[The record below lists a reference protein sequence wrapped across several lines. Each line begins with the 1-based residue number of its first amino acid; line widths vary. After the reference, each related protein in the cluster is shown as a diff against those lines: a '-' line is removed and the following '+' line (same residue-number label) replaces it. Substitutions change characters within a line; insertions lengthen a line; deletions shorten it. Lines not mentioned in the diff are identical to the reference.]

1 MVKCIKLNL
10 NRKFYENYKI
20 KEITMHKVN
29 IVIDSTVYLPEEIIK
44 KEQLKVVSLNVLE
57 GDQSY
62 KELEINNEF
71 VFSTLNSG
79 KSLSTSQPSPNEFLE
94 VYEKLVKEGSEFIF
108 VIGLSKGV
116 SGTYQSAILAQKMF
130 DKPEI
135 VYVFDT
141 NNAAFGTELL
151 TLELIKLRNKGLAKD
166 DIINKMND
174 IISKTSLYFTVENLH
189 SLQKGGRLS
198 KTQAFIGT
206 LLKVKPVIKMID
218 GKLKL
223 VHKERTFGKLY
234 DYLMNEI
241 ANDAK
246 ENQKLHIRLLHINS
260 VDANTI
266 MKEKIK
272 TAYPNAVITESNY
285 IGPVFSIHIGDKGF
299 GVTWFFN

>member
-1 MVKCIKLNL
+1 MQ
-10 NRKFYENYKI
+10 
-20 KEITMHKVN
+20 KVN
-29 IVIDSTVYLPEEIIK
+29 IVIDSTVYLPAETIK
-44 KEQLKVVSLNVLE
+44 KEQLHVVSLNVLE
-57 GDQSY
+57 GDNSY
-62 KELEINNEF
+62 KEVEINNDF
-71 VFSTLNSG
+71 VFKTLDSG
-79 KSLSTSQPSPNEFLE
+79 KSLTTSQPSPNEFLE
-94 VYEKLVKEGSEFIF
+94 VYEKLSKAGSEFIF
-108 VIGLSKGV
+108 VLCLSKGV

-130 DKPEI
+130 DKPEL

-151 TLELIKLRNKGLAKD
+151 TLELIKMRNKGVSKD
-166 DIINKMND
+166 EIIKTIND
-174 IISKTSLYFTVENLH
+174 MIAKTSLYFTVENLH

-206 LLKVKPVIKMID
+206 LLKVKPIIKMID

-246 ENQKLHIRLLHINS
+246 ENQTLNIRLLHINS
-260 VDANTI
+260 VDANTV

-272 TAYPNAVITESNY
+272 TAYPNARISETNY